1 MRDLAERLS
10 ELTLDHHTLRPNL
23 MGLRD
28 DGALQ
33 DHSEEADQ
41 DYLRRYQAIAEEA
54 ERRIPATEDDRI
66 TKELVLYLVRAEC
79 DTIESRSIEFGVSG
93 YLQDAVP
100 ELLYFLGHLK
110 SHHAVPGF
118 LATVA
123 ERHRAGIEAGR
134 TPVRH
139 LVEQAIALVDQY
151 DDPAVRHYRDV
162 LVNDVLPHGRDEEHA
177 GLCWLPDG
185 EALYRKAIRRH
196 TTVDLDPH
204 ELHATGLRLIEDLTR
219 EFGGRRSSGLKYTSA
234 EEMIADAETAVHRA
248 ESVAPQWFRTVPR
261 ARCEIAE
268 TAPSVPASTPP
279 HYFPAALDGS
289 RPGTYFVNT
298 KDPHT
303 RLRNIAE
310 ATAFHEAVPGHH
322 FESARLEQLQDLP
335 LLRRKARI
343 TAFSEGWALYSEH
356 LADEM
361 GLYSSEEARLGML
374 TMDAKRAGR
383 LVADTGLHAMGWS
396 RRQAID
402 YLLENTPQP
411 RELAEAEVD
420 RYLAQPGQALAY
432 MVGRLKFSEL
442 RTRAEQASGAAFDV
456 RDFHEVVL
464 GHGKLTL
471 GLLDDVVTAWIAER

>member
-1 MRDLAERLS
+1 MRDLADRLFD
-10 ELTLDHHTLRPNL
+10 LTLDHHTLRPNL

-28 DGALQ
+28 DGELQ

-41 DYLRRYQAIAEEA
+41 VYLRRYRSIADEA
-54 ERRIPATEDDRI
+54 ERRTPETEDDRI
-66 TKELVLYLVRAEC
+66 TRDLVLHLTRAEC
-79 DTIESRSIEFGVSG
+79 DTIESRAIEYGVSG
-93 YLQDAVP
+93 YLQTAVP

-110 SHHAVPGF
+110 SHHAVPRF

-123 ERHRAGIEAGR
+123 ERHRAGVEAGR
-134 TPVRH
+134 TPVRL

-162 LVNDVLPHGRDEEHA
+162 LVNDVLPYGRDEEHA

-185 EALYRKAIRRH
+185 ESSYRKAIRTH
-196 TTVDLDPH
+196 TTLDLDPH
-204 ELHATGLRLIEDLTR
+204 ELHTTGLRLIEDIKR
-219 EFGGRRSSGLKYTSA
+219 EFGGRRPSSLKYTGA
-234 EEMIADAETAVHRA
+234 DEMIEDAETAVRRA
-248 ESVAPQWFRTVPR
+248 ESIAPQWFRTAPR
-261 ARCEIAE
+261 ARCEIAAS
-268 TAPSVPASTPP
+268 APSVPASAPP
-279 HYFPAALDGS
+279 HYLPAALDGS

-303 RLRNIAE
+303 RLRAIAE

-322 FESARLEQLQDLP
+322 FESARLEQLGHLP

-343 TAFSEGWALYSEH
+343 TAFTEGWALYSER

-361 GLYSSEEARLGML
+361 GLYSTEEARLGML

-383 LVADTGLHAMGWS
+383 LVADTGLHAKGWS
-396 RRQAID
+396 RPQAID
-402 YLLENTPQP
+402 YLLANTPMP

-432 MVGRLKFSEL
+432 MVGRLKFQEL
-442 RTRAEQASGAAFDV
+442 RGRAEQALGTAFDV

-464 GHGKLTL
+464 GRGKLTL